1 MLAKVAGS
9 TAGLSFVLPLGDGSG
24 SNFPSVCKA
33 GDGADIHVRSGAV
46 WGIPAKTQLGC
57 RREPVPFNLGQ

>member
-1 MLAKVAGS
+1 MLAKIAGS

-46 WGIPAKTQLGC
+46 WGSPS
-57 RREPVPFNLGQ
+57 